1 MRTAGALSY
10 LLTDHLGSTAVT
22 TDAGGT
28 QACELRYLPYSTTR
42 YKWGVT
48 PTERR
53 FTGQRAEAADYVGQV
68 YDFNARLYSPV
79 LGRFLQADTLV
90 PDVPE
95 TALSVLTVNFSNPVF
110 LEELGRENRWRTRQ
124 GVTQQQPSW
133 SNEDKPKGMGVIQW
147 FQEPPSQS
155 RLSQSSSLLTS
166 SSWSNVLM
174 QGPTDPQNLN
184 RYTYVRNNSLRYVD
198 PTGYWTFGV
207 FLGGTGFALLGVRGD
222 IGIVIDDEF
231 NVGLLVGAGGGGYTA
246 AGGSAGFG
254 IQITSVPTIQDL
266 KGWAAQLGLGVGA
279 GPGATAEIQFMS
291 QGFGINLSG
300 GPALDLPIGFEVH
313 GTADYSWLLLQGN
326 GRELLSNLLRILNGL
341 KLSGE

>member
-1 MRTAGALSY
+1 
-10 LLTDHLGSTAVT
+10 
-22 TDAGGT
+22 
-28 QACELRYLPYSTTR
+28 
-42 YKWGVT
+42 
-48 PTERR
+48 
-53 FTGQRAEAADYVGQV
+53 
-68 YDFNARLYSPV
+68 
-79 LGRFLQADTLV
+79 
-90 PDVPE
+90 
-95 TALSVLTVNFSNPVF
+95 
-110 LEELGRENRWRTRQ
+110 
-124 GVTQQQPSW
+124 
-133 SNEDKPKGMGVIQW
+133 
-147 FQEPPSQS
+147 
-155 RLSQSSSLLTS
+155 
-166 SSWSNVLM
+166 M

-266 KGWAAQLGLGVGA
+266 KGWAVQLGLGVGA

-341 KLSGE
+341 KLS